1 MARLW
6 LKKDVNRLRAEATE
20 SEHSLR
26 RTLGPLALI
35 SLGIGAIVGAGIFVL
50 SGVAAQHTGPALV
63 MSVILSGVGCAFAG
77 LCYAEFA
84 SMIPVAGSAYTYS
97 YATVGEFLA
106 WIIGWDLILEY
117 AVGAT
122 TVSIGWSGYL
132 VSILQKT
139 LHVPFP
145 AELSKSP
152 WETVT
157 LADGTVVHSYFNL
170 PAAFIIVFITTLL
183 IIGIRESANFNSF
196 IVLVKLGV
204 VLMFIVIGA
213 HYVHPANWHPFLPA
227 NQGTFGEFG
236 VSGILRGAG
245 IIFFAYIGFDAVSTA
260 AQEARHPERDMPIGI
275 LGSLAIC
282 TVLYIA
288 VVLVLTGLIPFRV
301 LNVPDP
307 LALAIDSTPASGWF
321 SPIVKGGAILGTTA
335 VILVMMLGQTRVFY
349 SMAHDGLLPKTF
361 GTIHPRFRTPYI
373 STALTGLCVAL
384 AGGLLP
390 LRIVGELVS
399 IGTLLAFV
407 IVSGSVVAMRKMHP
421 EIPRPF
427 RTPFVWVVGPLGM
440 IVCAAQMAGLPSDTW
455 LRLFVWMAIGLFIY
469 FGYSRRHSV
478 LQLEEQAAGTGP
490 PGPAAPPAHS
500 GAPRV

>member
-1 MARLW
+1 MAELWVKKNVDLLRLEA
-6 LKKDVNRLRAEATE
+6 AESA
-20 SEHSLR
+20 HGLR
-26 RTLGPLALI
+26 RALGPLALV

-50 SGVAAQHTGPALV
+50 SGIAAQHTGPALV
-63 MSVILSGVGCAFAG
+63 LSVILSGLGCAFAG

-84 SMIPVAGSAYTYS
+84 SMIPVAGSAYTYA

-132 VSILQKT
+132 VSFLRRT
-139 LHVPFP
+139 LHLPFP

-157 LADGTVVHSYFNL
+157 LADGSIVHPYFNL
-170 PAAFIIVFITTLL
+170 PAAFIIVLITTLL

-196 IVLVKLGV
+196 IVLVKVGV
-204 VLMFIVIGA
+204 VLMFIMVGA
-213 HYVHPANWHPFLPA
+213 LYVNRANWHPFLPA

-236 VSGILRGAG
+236 VSGVLRGAG
-245 IIFFAYIGFDAVSTA
+245 IIFFAYIGFDAVSTV
-260 AQEARHPERDMPIGI
+260 AQEARNPERDMPIGI
-275 LGSLAIC
+275 LASLGIC

-288 VVLVLTGLIPFRV
+288 VVLVLTGVMPFRA

-307 LALAIDSTPASGWF
+307 LALAIDSTAARWWM
-321 SPIVKGGAILGTTA
+321 SPIVKLGALLGTTA

-349 SMAHDGLLPKTF
+349 SMAHDGLLPKPF
-361 GTIHPRFRTPYI
+361 GEIHPRFRTPYK
-373 STALTGLCVAL
+373 STALTGAFVAL

-390 LRIVGELVS
+390 LRVVGELVS

-407 IVSGSVVAMRKMHP
+407 IVSGSVVAMRKMRP
-421 EIPRPF
+421 DLPRPF
-427 RTPFVWVVGPLGM
+427 RTPFVWIVGPLGM
-440 IVCAAQMAGLPSDTW
+440 IVCAAQMAGLPADTW
-455 LRLFVWMAIGLFIY
+455 LRLFVWMVIGLAIY
-469 FGYSRRHSV
+469 FSYSRRHSV
-478 LQLEEQAAGTGP
+478 LQRGLEQARSAPT
-490 PGPAAPPAHS
+490 PAVKADS
-500 GAPRV
+500 